1 MLLLFFYETITAFLH
16 LYVPNISWQRVSK
29 HLGLNEKLHGL
40 SLLSPFKNLNIK
52 ILLMKKKN
60 AKNVEKENTR
70 KKNKIR

>member
-1 MLLLFFYETITAFLH
+1 M
-16 LYVPNISWQRVSK
+16 SK

-70 KKNKIR
+70 KKKQN